1 MSRACP
7 KGCLKAN
14 LCLRRRQW
22 HGFAVYAIC
31 WRVPEFAFAAFGL
44 KHGWLIFRVS
54 CQIPLSLQLWY
65 ESWDFGLR
73 RKQAP
78 FLNFKGSER
87 IGQKHTSTRR
97 SLFASAQ
104 SLPPEPARERGVET
118 ARLYT
123 SSELATRN
131 GPRAFPGIRPCDH
144 SAVRAEGFGVTVRS
158 CSSRSCSGGSGVV
171 VVLVV
176 IVVVVV
182 VVGGAVV
189 EVVVVVVGSSSSS
202 SSSNM
207 SGSSS
212 RCRCILSSTA
222 SAMSSTIR
230 SRHCSSSS

>member
-1 MSRACP
+1 MFEDLIFRFLRRGFGGCSSLSSAAFLFVRACP
-7 KGCLKAN
+7 KSLKAN

-87 IGQKHTSTRR
+87 IGITTSTRR
-97 SLFASAQ
+97 SPFASAQ

-131 GPRAFPGIRPCDH
+131 GPRAFPGICPCDH
-144 SAVRAEGFGVTVRS
+144 SAARAEGFGVTVMVTE
-158 CSSRSCSGGSGVV
+158 GVEAAV
-171 VVLVV
+171 AGA
-176 IVVVVV
+176 VVVVV
-182 VVGGAVV
+182 
-189 EVVVVVVGSSSSS
+189 E
-202 SSSNM
+202 
-207 SGSSS
+207 
-212 RCRCILSSTA
+212 L
-222 SAMSSTIR
+222 
-230 SRHCSSSS
+230 